1 MSCLAIEQLEA
12 EPDVLAVAD
21 VGLDAGHVHLLLG
34 PAAEDGRRV
43 QARLHGR
50 GADAGDIG
58 HLLVPV
64 RPEQDPRLDAGE
76 AVGDV
81 AEGGPR
87 AHGDLVTVA
96 EQVDLGQR
104 LLVVLV
110 GRVLLLLLVARLVH
124 RHDLP
129 RLGRALVVE
138 ATDLVVVA
146 RVERRDQHGLHL
158 PVVAGRV
165 PRRRLRRVAELRQEA
180 LLPDAP
186 GELVVHVLELDR
198 LLREDPDLEADLLVH
213 PGEVG
218 LVVAPHDPPHPVRRL
233 EEVAAEVVEHG
244 LLLREHPRQLLLVHG
259 REEQRRREVA
269 VGLEDHPGEL
279 AEQPLVVVAEDVVR
293 QPQPGLLDVEV
304 HVRRQGRRRCVVP
317 DHAVLEHVDVALR
330 RADVELHGVALGEAA
345 GEHPGGGREGLAEEA
360 LLLAWHVE
368 EHDPAGEQRVEE
380 GGGDG
385 EHAVAEAVAGEPHHV
400 PALGAVGVAPGLELL
415 DGRPVPLRAR
425 AALLVVR
432 LVLAQLLHEVWGE
445 RERRRLPVQGR
456 LVAALAGGF
465 LERRRE

>member
-12 EPDVLAVAD
+12 EPDVLAVPD
-21 VGLDAGHVHLLLG
+21 VRLDAGHVHLLLC
-34 PAAEDGRRV
+34 PAPEYRRRV
-43 QARLHGR
+43 QARLDGR
-50 GADAGDIG
+50 GPDARDVG

-64 RPEQDPRLDAGE
+64 RAEQDPRLDAGE

-81 AEGGPR
+81 PEGGPG
-87 AHGDLVTVA
+87 AHGDLVAVA
-96 EQVDLGQR
+96 EEVDLGQR

-138 ATDLVVVA
+138 APDLVVVA

-165 PRRRLRRVAELRQEA
+165 HRRGRRVAELRQKA

-186 GELVVHVLELDR
+186 GELVVHVLELDG

-213 PGEVG
+213 PGEVR
-218 LVVAPHDPPHPVRRL
+218 LVVAPHDPPHPVRRV

-244 LLLREHPRQLLLVHG
+244 LPLREHPRQLLLVHG

-269 VGLEDHPGEL
+269 VGLEDHPAEL

-304 HVRRQGRRRCVVP
+304 DVRRQRRRRRVMP
-317 DHAVLEHVDVALR
+317 DHAVLEHVDVALG
-330 RADVELHGVALGEAA
+330 RADVELHRVPLREPA
-345 GEHPGGGREGLAEEA
+345 GEHPGGAREGLAEEA
-360 LLLAWHVE
+360 LLLARHVD

-400 PALGAVGVAPGLELL
+400 LALGAVGVAPRLELL
-415 DGRPVPLRAR
+415 DGRPVALRAR

-432 LVLAQLLHEVWGE
+432 LVLAQLLHEVGGE

-456 LVAALAGGF
+456 LVSALARRF

>member
-1 MSCLAIEQLEA
+1 MSCLAIEELEA
-12 EPDVLAVAD
+12 EPDVLAVPD
-21 VGLDAGHVHLLLG
+21 VRLDAGHVHLLLG

-43 QARLHGR
+43 QARLDGR
-50 GADAGDIG
+50 GADARDVG

-64 RPEQDPRLDAGE
+64 RAEQDPRLDAGE

-81 AEGGPR
+81 AEGGPG
-87 AHGDLVTVA
+87 AHGDLVAVA
-96 EQVDLGQR
+96 EEVDLGQR

-138 ATDLVVVA
+138 APDLVVVA

-165 PRRRLRRVAELRQEA
+165 RRLLWLAELRQKA

-198 LLREDPDLEADLLVH
+198 LLREDPDLEPDLLVH

-218 LVVAPHDPPHPVRRL
+218 LVVPPHDPPHFVRRV

-244 LLLREHPRQLLLVHG
+244 LPLWEHARQLLLVHG
-259 REEQRRREVA
+259 REEERRREVA

-304 HVRRQGRRRCVVP
+304 DVRRQRCRRGVVP
-317 DHAVLEHVDVALR
+317 DDAVVEHVDVALG
-330 RADVELHGVALGEAA
+330 RADVELHGVALGEAG
-345 GEHPGGGREGLAEEA
+345 GEHPGGGRKGVAEEA
-360 LLLAWHVE
+360 LLLARHVE

-400 PALGAVGVAPGLELL
+400 PALGAVGVAPGPELL
-415 DGRPVPLRAR
+415 DGRPVALRAG
-425 AALLVVR
+425 AALLVVG
-432 LVLAQLLHEVWGE
+432 LVLAQLLHEVGGE
-445 RERRRLPVQGR
+445 RERRRLAVQGR
-456 LVAALAGGF
+456 LVAALARRF